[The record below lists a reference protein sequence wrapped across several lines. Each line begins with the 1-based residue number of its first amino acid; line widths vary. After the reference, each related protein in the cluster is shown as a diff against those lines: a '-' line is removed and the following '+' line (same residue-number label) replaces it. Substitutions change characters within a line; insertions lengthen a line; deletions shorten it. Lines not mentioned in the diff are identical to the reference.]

1 VVELAKGFQRYRPGI
16 LRGDGFPH
24 SRPESKLKELVTVY
38 GILRSGLERA
48 MHEDEPPP
56 FLGSWPRVYAAVLA
70 YLAILILTLY
80 AVTRFLTY

>member
-1 VVELAKGFQRYRPGI
+1 MLRADTVFRPADLSRKLQEL
-16 LRGDGFPH
+16 L
-24 SRPESKLKELVTVY
+24 TVY